1 MPTTP
6 AAEALIGYLK
16 VVPRDRGDLRMVNAR
31 VYIDGKLR
39 GYSPDPIST
48 TVGVHKV
55 RVVLEDDATELGTYL
70 LEVKADHR
78 DRGHPATLLVP

>member
-1 MPTTP
+1 
-6 AAEALIGYLK
+6 
-16 VVPRDRGDLRMVNAR
+16 MVNAR

-48 TVGVHKV
+48 TVGPHKV
-55 RVVLEDDATELGTYL
+55 RVVLEDDTTEVGTYP